1 MPWNPGLFGKR
12 LTHTNLWHS
21 REKFLNCFMF
31 EKFVR
36 GFVLLLKA
44 EVLMWIILLVIAGMI
59 YLVGKFW

>member
-1 MPWNPGLFGKR
+1 
-12 LTHTNLWHS
+12 
-21 REKFLNCFMF
+21 MF

-59 YLVGKFW
+59 YLVSKLW

>member
-1 MPWNPGLFGKR
+1 
-12 LTHTNLWHS
+12 
-21 REKFLNCFMF
+21 MF

-59 YLVGKFW
+59 YLVGKLW

>member
-1 MPWNPGLFGKR
+1 
-12 LTHTNLWHS
+12 
-21 REKFLNCFMF
+21 MF

-44 EVLMWIILLVIAGMI
+44 EVLMWIILLVISGMI

>member
-1 MPWNPGLFGKR
+1 
-12 LTHTNLWHS
+12 
-21 REKFLNCFMF
+21 MF

-59 YLVGKFW
+59 HLVGKLW

>member
-1 MPWNPGLFGKR
+1 
-12 LTHTNLWHS
+12 
-21 REKFLNCFMF
+21 MF

-44 EVLMWIILLVIAGMI
+44 EVLLWIILLVIAGMI